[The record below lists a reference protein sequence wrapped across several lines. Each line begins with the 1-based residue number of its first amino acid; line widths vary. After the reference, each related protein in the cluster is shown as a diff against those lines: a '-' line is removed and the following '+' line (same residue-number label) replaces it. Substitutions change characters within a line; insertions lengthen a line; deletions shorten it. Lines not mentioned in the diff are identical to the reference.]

1 VALSSCFKNIY
12 INEFH
17 RPIESVLYRKI
28 FIFIN
33 GMDGGE
39 WKGGRERGRVKGGS
53 WKVEIQKRENPALSH
68 ATLNTSQVL
77 LKRRMLEPEVR

>member
-1 VALSSCFKNIY
+1 
-12 INEFH
+12 
-17 RPIESVLYRKI
+17 
-28 FIFIN
+28 
-33 GMDGGE
+33 MDGGE